1 MEKMNNEKIRYG
13 KYKII
18 SNAPK
23 EEFLGFIDII
33 RKNTIIKS
41 EGTEAVIYIPVE
53 HIPRVMEY
61 GIVHFTN
68 VRRYH
73 NEDISELL
81 ENTDKNLVKV
91 FEYIRVLIT
100 NIVSEYK
107 NIIVKKAV
115 EIQTS
120 SYKIQELIK
129 QNNGIRE

>member
-1 MEKMNNEKIRYG
+1 MEKMDNEKIRYG

-18 SNAPK
+18 SNAPR

-41 EGTEAVIYIPVE
+41 EGTEAVLYIPVE
-53 HIPRVMEY
+53 NIPLVMEY
-61 GIVHFTN
+61 GISHFTN

-100 NIVSEYK
+100 NIITEYK

-120 SYKIQELIK
+120 SLKIQELIK
-129 QNNGIRE
+129 QTNGIRE